1 MAAMT
6 SSPCPGLASS
16 SREGK
21 YCLWPLLLCMTS
33 TLESLVKKVQWC
45 TSADRSN
52 CLPLR
57 DRLAAPCVLLEG
69 AHFLTRER
77 GREVNQLILHVLRHG
92 ARLHSERHC
101 YLDINPMAPSV
112 VPQRSKADV
121 PPRSPGQESDLSCA
135 SPLDLAQL
143 PSPSPSPPV
152 SRVSSRTFLIAAA

>member
-1 MAAMT
+1 MSA
-6 SSPCPGLASS
+6 
-16 SREGK
+16 
-21 YCLWPLLLCMTS
+21 PLLTAVTCAM
-33 TLESLVKKVQWC
+33 C
-45 TSADRSN
+45 
-52 CLPLR
+52 